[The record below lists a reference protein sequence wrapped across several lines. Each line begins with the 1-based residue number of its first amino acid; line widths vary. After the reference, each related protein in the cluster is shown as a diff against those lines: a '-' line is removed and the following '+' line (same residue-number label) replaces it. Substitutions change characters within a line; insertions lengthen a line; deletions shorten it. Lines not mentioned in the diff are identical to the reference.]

1 MSPVGVRRVKVGEMK
16 EFDVK
21 WVGTEE
27 RKYFIF
33 VVITTDK
40 GRRKEHNMRRPEE
53 LRIRPWW
60 SSRGMF
66 RTTRQKRREVNNEQ
80 GNNEVGQVGTHERST
95 RGGAYRLL
103 HVRFEELLRQ
113 EGVLREGSVRML
125 LQGAVRR
132 QEDERRKYF
141 DDARGWH

>member
-1 MSPVGVRRVKVGEMK
+1 MSPVGVRRVKVGERK

-40 GRRKEHNMRRPEE
+40 GKRKEHNMRRPEE
-53 LRIRPWW
+53 LRIRLWW

-66 RTTRQKRREVNNEQ
+66 QTTRQKRREVNNE
-80 GNNEVGQVGTHERST
+80 
-95 RGGAYRLL
+95 
-103 HVRFEELLRQ
+103 
-113 EGVLREGSVRML
+113 
-125 LQGAVRR
+125 
-132 QEDERRKYF
+132 
-141 DDARGWH
+141 